1 MSKLLFFVFLQTLSF
16 VVFAEVLVAQTT
28 IQPENISIARD
39 EWGVPHI
46 FAKTD
51 AEVAYGLA
59 WAGAEDDFA
68 SVQELLLASQSK
80 LARAKGK
87 DKAPL
92 DVISFLIGIEALL
105 DTAYREDAFSPEF
118 KKVLSGY
125 VQGINAYAKAHPKE
139 VLVKN
144 TFPITEKDL
153 VRGYTLGYS
162 LFTGLTD
169 ELTKIFM
176 GSIQKQVPSSE
187 NTGSNAFAISKNKT
201 SNGNTF
207 LAINS
212 HQPLE
217 GALAWYEVHLHSE
230 EGLNALGGSLPGFL
244 SIGHGVNENL
254 GWAHTVNHPDFTDI
268 YQLEMHPSEKLLYRF
283 DNQWDTLQVRSQKI
297 KIKLGLIKINKKFTF
312 YWSKYGAT
320 LEKDGKFYAV
330 RFPANMHIKA
340 AEQQFYMAKAKN
352 WEEFYTT
359 LKRQQTT
366 CFNIVYADREGNVF
380 YLSNGLI
387 PKRNPAYNW
396 QGVLRGDTSS
406 TLWQYGDYY
415 KLSEL
420 PQLLNPEAG
429 YVFNTNNSPFNATHP
444 SENLSSSNYSPT
456 MGFEKYENN
465 RSLRLSYLL
474 ANHQGKFSY
483 EDFKK
488 IKYDNAYPDSLAF
501 PYYVGL
507 EKVFQLDAQKYPLLA
522 ESIRLLQNWDRTNP
536 KESTEAG
543 LFMVFQ
549 QYLGKKMKAQQRLQA
564 YNQVRESEIVDALA
578 EAQNHLKK
586 YFKSIEVPLGNVQVH
601 QRGKVELPM
610 GGNHDVLA
618 AMYSL
623 PYKKGK
629 FKANQGESY
638 ILMVQFA
645 KEGVILE
652 SINAYGASNRKDSPH
667 YTDQMQQYT
676 QQQLKKMILNKE
688 EVLKNAK
695 RVYAPK

>member
-1 MSKLLFFVFLQTLSF
+1 MSKIRQLSCFACLFSMMISSTLL
-16 VVFAEVLVAQTT
+16 AQ
-28 IQPENISIARD
+28 IQPQNITIARD
-39 EWGVPHI
+39 AWGVPHI

-59 WAGAEDDFA
+59 WASAEDDFD
-68 SVQELLLASQSK
+68 STQELLLASQSK

-105 DTAYREDAFSPEF
+105 DTAYREDTFSPEF

-153 VRGYTLGYS
+153 IRGYTLGYS

-169 ELTKIFM
+169 ELTKIFT
-176 GSIQKQVPSSE
+176 GSIQKQIPSSE

-201 SNGNTF
+201 TQGKTF

-217 GALAWYEVHLHSE
+217 GALAWYEVHLQSE

-268 YQLEMHPSEKLLYRF
+268 YQLQMHPTEQLVYRF
-283 DNQWDTLQVRSQKI
+283 DNQWDTLQVRTRKI
-297 KIKLGLIKINKKFTF
+297 KIKLGPIKINKKFTF

-320 LEKDGKFYAV
+320 LEKEGRFYAV

-352 WEEFYTT
+352 WEEFNTT
-359 LKRQQTT
+359 LRRQNTT
-366 CFNIVYADREGNVF
+366 CFNIVYADREGNIF

-396 QGVLRGDTSS
+396 QGVLQGDTSS
-406 TLWQYGDYY
+406 TLWSYGDYY
-415 KLSEL
+415 PLEEL
-420 PQLLNPEAG
+420 PQVHNPEAG

-444 SENLSSSNYSPT
+444 TENLSSKNYSPA

-465 RSLRLSYLL
+465 RSTRLSYLL
-474 ANHQGKFSY
+474 ASHQGKFSY
-483 EDFKK
+483 EDFKR
-488 IKYDNAYPDSLAF
+488 IKYDCAYPDSLAF

-507 EKVFQLDAQKYPLLA
+507 EKIFQLDAQKYPELA
-522 ESIRLLQNWDRTNP
+522 ESIRLLKTWDRNNNS
-536 KESTEAG
+536 ESTGAG
-543 LFMVFQ
+543 LFMIFL
-549 QYLGKKMKAQQRLQA
+549 QYLGKAMKVQQRLQA
-564 YNQVRESEIVDALA
+564 YNQVSESEIVDALR
-578 EAQNHLKK
+578 EAQKHLKK
-586 YFKSIEVPLGNVQVH
+586 YFKSIEVPLGKVQVH
-601 QRGKVELPM
+601 QRGKVALPVA
-610 GGNHDVLA
+610 GNQDVLA
-618 AMYSL
+618 AMYSV
-623 PYKKGK
+623 PHKKGK

-638 ILMVQFA
+638 ILLAQFSE
-645 KEGVILE
+645 EGVILE
-652 SINAYGASNRKDSPH
+652 SINAYGASNRKNSPH
-667 YTDQMQQYT
+667 YTDQMGFYT
-676 QQQLKKMILNKE
+676 QQKLKKMTLNKE
-688 EVLKNAK
+688 EILKTAQQ
-695 RVYAPK
+695 VYSPE